1 MSGQRYKLA
10 KKLKSL
16 QELFS
21 TPGTII
27 QLGRRDTIQIRKD
40 FSIPVLPSFLIV
52 NEEGEVWD
60 DQDRFQFKLEPNG
73 TLSYQSGNL
82 INKDLV
88 DFLKQ
93 EKIQKIQIQ
102 NNLVWIW
109 QNNKPIKKCFFAM
122 QQRLIK
128 EIDTFNVIEF
138 LSEIRLLDQ
147 N

>member
-1 MSGQRYKLA
+1 MSGQRYKFA
-10 KKLKSL
+10 KKSKSL

-21 TPGTII
+21 TKGTII

-52 NEEGEVWD
+52 NEDGEVWD
-60 DQDRFQFKLEPNG
+60 DQDNFQFKLEPNG

-82 INKDLV
+82 INKELM

-102 NNLVWIW
+102 DNLVWIW
-109 QNNKPIKKCFFAM
+109 QKEKAIKKYFFAM
-122 QQRLIK
+122 DQRLIK
-128 EIDTFNVIEF
+128 EIDTFKIVEF
-138 LSEIRLLDQ
+138 LSEIRLLNKD
-147 N
+147 